1 LNLGGHPID
10 RRNITAEKIFKKTNF
25 QYMTVRLNNILP
37 NIIVALKLVEQQK
50 IDIAEESTTS
60 AIRSKD

>member
-1 LNLGGHPID
+1 
-10 RRNITAEKIFKKTNF
+10 
-25 QYMTVRLNNILP
+25 MP

-60 AIRSKD
+60 ATTAKNNKKEDIDESNIVETEKGTDQDNASGQELEDLNE

>member
-1 LNLGGHPID
+1 
-10 RRNITAEKIFKKTNF
+10 
-25 QYMTVRLNNILP
+25 MTVRLNNILP

-60 AIRSKD
+60 ATRSKD